1 LDGVIGDIKLLV
13 AVVVLF
19 LLLFDMLKE
28 SKETKSLNKSLL
40 FPFDE
45 VDVVVVELN
54 VLFDCIGF
62 ITLVLNKLFD
72 CMGVELNR
80 LLDCILIFVVVV
92 VLAVEEAGGGLD
104 MNKENKSSLALF
116 VFDVVVLVCGALW
129 NDWKSAKSSI
139 LLLVLV
145 LALSKDWKSAHSS
158 SLELL
163 LLFVLLD
170 EAAGSSKPK
179 SNKLVSLTSEVLLVS
194 FLSSVE
200 VELDEALFLDL

>member
-1 LDGVIGDIKLLV
+1 MLLL

-19 LLLFDMLKE
+19 LLFFDILKE

-45 VDVVVVELN
+45 EVVVAVVELN
-54 VLFDCIGF
+54 ALLDCIGF

-72 CMGVELNR
+72 CTGVELNK
-80 LLDCILIFVVVV
+80 LLDCMVFRVLVVVV
-92 VLAVEEAGGGLD
+92 VLVVEEAGGGLD

-116 VFDVVVLVCGALW
+116 VFNVVVLVVGALW

-145 LALSKDWKSAHSS
+145 LASIYYKKKT
-158 SLELL
+158 
-163 LLFVLLD
+163 F
-170 EAAGSSKPK
+170 
-179 SNKLVSLTSEVLLVS
+179 NI
-194 FLSSVE
+194 
-200 VELDEALFLDL
+200 